1 MPRPKKCRRIC
12 GMPGNRRFGPLEGT
26 PQGEIIEMTVD
37 EYEVIRLIDLLGRTQ
52 EECARQM
59 GVART
64 TIQMIYDGARRKL
77 ARSLVEGR
85 QLCIRGG
92 EYLLCP
98 LAGTCC
104 RKNCER
110 QGCQGQPCNK
120 KCGGTDNEDCG
131 DI

>member
-1 MPRPKKCRRIC
+1 
-12 GMPGNRRFGPLEGT
+12 MPGSSRFGPLEGA

-37 EYEVIRLIDLLGRTQ
+37 EYEAIRLIDLLGRTQ

-98 LAGTCC
+98 LAGNCC
-104 RKNCER
+104 RKNCEK
-110 QGCQGQPCNK
+110 QDCQGRPCSK

-131 DI
+131 NI